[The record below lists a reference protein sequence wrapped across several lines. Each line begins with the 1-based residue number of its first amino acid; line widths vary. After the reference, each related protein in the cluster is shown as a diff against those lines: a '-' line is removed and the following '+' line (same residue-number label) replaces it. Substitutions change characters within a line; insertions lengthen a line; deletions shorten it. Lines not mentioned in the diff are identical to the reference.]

1 MSRYRPRAPR
11 AKAAALKLAR
21 ANRAWLRGEG
31 REGLGRLTTRDLLIE
46 FLL

>member
-1 MSRYRPRAPR
+1 MSRYRSRAPR
-11 AKAAALKLAR
+11 ARAAALKLAR

-31 REGLGRLTTRDLLIE
+31 REGLGRLTRDQLTE